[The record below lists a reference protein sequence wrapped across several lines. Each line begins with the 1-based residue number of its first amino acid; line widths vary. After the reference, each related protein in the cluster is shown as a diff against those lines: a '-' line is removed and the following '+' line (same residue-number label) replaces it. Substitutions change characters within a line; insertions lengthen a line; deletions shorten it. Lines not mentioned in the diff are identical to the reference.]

1 MSQHHDHSTLHLS
14 ESNQTPTYRE
24 AIDYYQSA
32 AGKSSQVQCSAF
44 GMTDSG
50 HPLHEVV
57 ISQDGNF
64 DPHPDKTVLFI
75 NNAIH
80 PGEPCGVDASIQLTQ
95 EIIDGKVTVPSNL
108 TIVIIPFYNI
118 GGGLN
123 RGSYSRANQNG
134 PKEYGFRGNAR
145 NLDLNRDFIKCDSH
159 NALSFNKLFTKWSPH
174 LFIDNHTSNG
184 ADYQYTMTLIAT
196 QKDKL
201 APALSDY
208 LTETLLPD
216 LYDQMKAKNWEM
228 TPYVYSNGPP
238 DTGIKGFLDLPRYST
253 GYTALQHCIGFMPET
268 HMLKPY
274 ADRVASTLAFMES
287 MITHLATAK
296 EDIKEIKAAAIKST
310 QNQETLPIN
319 WTLDKENVEQLSF
332 KGYEAGTKPSAVTGQ
347 PRLFY
352 NRDKPYTKDIAFRN
366 TYVNMTQVSVPK
378 SYIIPQAYTD
388 IITRLEANGVEM
400 TRLEAD
406 ETFTVQMDKIVDY
419 STVKSPYENH
429 YLHSAVQ
436 VESKTRQW
444 NYYEGDYIIS
454 TDQEA
459 RMYLV
464 NTLEPSGP
472 DSFFAW
478 NFFDGILMQKEH
490 YSDYVFEDTAARLL
504 KTQPELKAK
513 FEQKK
518 QDDEVFR
525 DGARAQLDYLY
536 QQSKHYEP
544 TYRLYPIGRVMR

>member
-1 MSQHHDHSTLHLS
+1 MCTLMAHQILGLRDSWTCLGIPQVTRHCST
-14 ESNQTPTYRE
+14 
-24 AIDYYQSA
+24 
-32 AGKSSQVQCSAF
+32 V
-44 GMTDSG
+44 
-50 HPLHEVV
+50 
-57 ISQDGNF
+57 
-64 DPHPDKTVLFI
+64 
-75 NNAIH
+75 
-80 PGEPCGVDASIQLTQ
+80 
-95 EIIDGKVTVPSNL
+95 
-108 TIVIIPFYNI
+108 
-118 GGGLN
+118 
-123 RGSYSRANQNG
+123 
-134 PKEYGFRGNAR
+134 
-145 NLDLNRDFIKCDSH
+145 
-159 NALSFNKLFTKWSPH
+159 
-174 LFIDNHTSNG
+174 
-184 ADYQYTMTLIAT
+184 
-196 QKDKL
+196 
-201 APALSDY
+201 
-208 LTETLLPD
+208 
-216 LYDQMKAKNWEM
+216 
-228 TPYVYSNGPP
+228 
-238 DTGIKGFLDLPRYST
+238 
-253 GYTALQHCIGFMPET
+253 
-268 HMLKPY
+268 
-274 ADRVASTLAFMES
+274 
-287 MITHLATAK
+287 
-296 EDIKEIKAAAIKST
+296 ST

-525 DGARAQLDYLY
+525 DDARAQLDYLY